1 MEAVEQVDQTKKKS
15 LIFAYLFLVYAQ
27 KLLPSTYSALIF
39 KCVPVFLGLI
49 FSLLTGYF
57 LLVVIGTL
65 ESVDKYAVY
74 NIYLGLFS
82 EKDQ

>member
-1 MEAVEQVDQTKKKS
+1 MEANQTKKKS
-15 LIFAYLFLVYAQ
+15 LTFAYLFLVYVQ
-27 KLLPSTYSALIF
+27 KLLLSTCSALLF
-39 KCVPVFLGLI
+39 ECVPVLLGLI
-49 FSLLTGYF
+49 FSFLTGYF
-57 LLVVIGTL
+57 LFVVIGTL